1 MGPSTHRGA
10 RKSGHSRRAMQ
21 GKGVFSLRELAKYFC
36 LVEIAEDFRGKKT
49 QILLFKRHFCFHCE
63 IFVNSEHHRR
73 KGKSPMILQNGKNRS
88 KNFLGTLM
96 LLLFIRACTHAHP
109 YTHFNGWCAPFFSLL
124 ATYFR
129 LPTCSHCCQLP
140 DTLSACAGVYECV
153 HVFMFSY
160 VSGSIVQYLCGPP
173 SFFLT

>member
-73 KGKSPMILQNGKNRS
+73 KGKSAMILQNGKNRS
-88 KNFLGTLM
+88 KSFLGTLM

-109 YTHFNGWCAPFFSLL
+109 YTHFNGWCAPFLVSWPPISTSLH
-124 ATYFR
+124 AVTAASFQTHS
-129 LPTCSHCCQLP
+129 PHVQAFMN
-140 DTLSACAGVYECV
+140 ACMC
-153 HVFMFSY
+153 
-160 VSGSIVQYLCGPP
+160 LC
-173 SFFLT
+173 FHM